1 MSDLRTRIAAALYDH
16 WWHGTTTLREPPVW
30 AKLSDS
36 ARDEWLRQA
45 DAVIRELKQE
55 WLVDMGYGGLEP
67 FDTREEA
74 INRMAEINEDW
85 GDDPPEAG
93 VLLMSRYV
101 TDWKADDE

>member
-45 DAVIRELKQE
+45 DAVIRELEKDYI
-55 WLVDMGYGGLEP
+55 LTPIRDGYCTCHSDQKGCTPDCGI
-67 FDTREEA
+67 A
-74 INRMAEINEDW
+74 VHRMAAHRLE
-85 GDDPPEAG
+85 
-93 VLLMSRYV
+93 
-101 TDWKADDE
+101 ADDE